1 MWQSG
6 RKGKGRGREGKGRKG
21 RSKRAALLRWRG
33 GGGVRQSAIMTLLL
47 VVSKI
52 RFYSEVGAEWSILRF
67 WKSSTFPLV
76 VVLVVLMEE
85 HGQNCLLRTES
96 RNLVIFQPRIEV
108 GCQVHLG
115 RCFSAPYVCLWG
127 SGGPVRCVTPPF
139 VGLDVQINRCEPPP
153 RPTAS
158 QLNGVLSLPG
168 VRAGAGARYAGFGIH
183 GGCLVD
189 GARLGAVCVKIR

>member
-21 RSKRAALLRWRG
+21 RSKRAALLRWR

-139 VGLDVQINRCEPPP
+139 VGLDVQINDSSRFVKTYGIWTNAWS
-153 RPTAS
+153 RYS
-158 QLNGVLSLPG
+158 DQLTIDANSAKNLIFLL
-168 VRAGAGARYAGFGIH
+168 RN
-183 GGCLVD
+183 
-189 GARLGAVCVKIR
+189 IR